1 MCFFCGPIK
10 RLFLRFFCVLQSS
23 VLHLHLCQNPMFFL
37 FLRFF
42 IPMIKRGLN
51 WLFCCRGGASTFYKL
66 AVIDALLAHLAMV
79 LFIFLCVWKKDG
91 RTYYPRPHTPLMTR
105 RSTATVE
112 ASHASLSASERGR
125 DIPRL
130 FSVVGAFPRFF
141 LSVITSLNFQIFFVY
156 ISPSTIKKKKWCKLQ
171 NIVCW

>member
-1 MCFFCGPIK
+1 
-10 RLFLRFFCVLQSS
+10 
-23 VLHLHLCQNPMFFL
+23 
-37 FLRFF
+37 
-42 IPMIKRGLN
+42 MIKRGLN

-141 LSVITSLNFQIFFVY
+141 LSVITSLNFQIFFCLY
-156 ISPSTIKKKKWCKLQ
+156 IPLNDKKKEVVQITKYCVLINTGQYELNISIAIYTQHCLCIVLLKLCT
-171 NIVCW
+171 VAFLFLYR